1 MIPRRSLSSCR
12 LAKFCIP
19 KFCIQYLVRDRS
31 GASGV
36 EFALVLP
43 LLVVLLFGA
52 IDLGHA
58 LTVSRKM
65 DEIASTTGDM
75 ISQQGTWT
83 KADVAKLLTGASFI
97 LQPYDTTGLTIT
109 VSVNDISSA
118 GSATVNWSAALNT
131 TALTSG
137 TASTITIPS
146 QIQET
151 GVQVVLTRVQYT
163 LTTPVSAFFASITG
177 TNGYTFDRHFFNR
190 PRVGDTITYK

>member
-1 MIPRRSLSSCR
+1 MIPKRSLSFSR
-12 LAKFCIP
+12 TAKLCIR
-19 KFCIQYLVRDRS
+19 CLIHDRS
-31 GASGV
+31 AASGV

-43 LLVVLLFGA
+43 ILVVLLFGA
-52 IDLGHA
+52 VDLGHA

-83 KADVAKLLTGASFI
+83 KTDVAKLLSGASFI

-131 TALTSG
+131 SALSSG

-146 QIQET
+146 EIQET
-151 GVQVVLTRVQYT
+151 GVQVILTRVQYT

>member
-1 MIPRRSLSSCR
+1 MIPKRNLSSCR
-12 LAKFCIP
+12 LAKFCIR
-19 KFCIQYLVRDRS
+19 YLACDRS

-36 EFALVLP
+36 EFALLLP
-43 LLVVLLFGA
+43 LLVVLLFGS

-58 LTVSRKM
+58 LTVSRKI

-97 LQPYDTTGLTIT
+97 LQPYTTTGLTIT
-109 VSVNDISSA
+109 VSVNDISSSGA
-118 GSATVNWSAALNT
+118 ATVNWSAALNT

-137 TASTITIPS
+137 TTSTITIPS

-163 LTTPVSAFFASITG
+163 LTTPVSAFFASVTG
-177 TNGYTFDRHFFNR
+177 SNGYTFDRHFFNR